1 MTDDIAVVD
10 IAAAH
15 HPQWV
20 HRTHVDLLAVAD
32 EMLHDTNP
40 PDGLPYESTNIHLRS
55 VASLSYL
62 VGLLPWR
69 RKTDCFHHRYLVLL
83 LLLLRGWQ

>member
-20 HRTHVDLLAVAD
+20 YRTGAD

-40 PDGLPYESTNIHLRS
+40 PNGLPYESTNIRLRS
-55 VASLSYL
+55 VVSLLYL
-62 VGLLPWR
+62 VGILPWR
-69 RKTDCFHHRYLVLL
+69 RTDCFHHRYLVLL

>member
-1 MTDDIAVVD
+1 MTDDIVVVD

-15 HPQWV
+15 HPRWV
-20 HRTHVDLLAVAD
+20 HRTHVDLLAGAD

-40 PDGLPYESTNIHLRS
+40 PDGLPYESTNIRLRS
-55 VASLSYL
+55 VVSVSYL
-62 VGLLPWR
+62 VGILPW